1 MRWWRERLHRT
12 VIGSSEARSN
22 YVASK
27 QGNDLIA
34 SIEPPEMLRHLDS
47 GGALRLEKTNHRP
60 VDIEWTFEDHF
71 YSKRGAIYEY

>member
-1 MRWWRERLHRT
+1 
-12 VIGSSEARSN
+12 
-22 YVASK
+22 
-27 QGNDLIA
+27 
-34 SIEPPEMLRHLDS
+34 MLRHLDS